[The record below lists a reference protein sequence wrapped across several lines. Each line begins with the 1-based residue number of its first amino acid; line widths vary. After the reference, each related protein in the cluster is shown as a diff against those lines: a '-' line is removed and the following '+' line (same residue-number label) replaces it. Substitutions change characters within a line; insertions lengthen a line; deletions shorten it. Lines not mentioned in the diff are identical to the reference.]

1 MTFIGHES
9 MSILRIERKG
19 GKRNCELLLCS
30 RHDARQLGT
39 SSSHH
44 IFFYSTL
51 YPLGLITVSDT
62 QYVIQ
67 YICVLFKSGKGDME
81 RSMLDNNLFI

>member
-1 MTFIGHES
+1 MTFIADES
-9 MSILRIERKG
+9 MSILRTERKG
-19 GKRNCELLLCS
+19 RKGTVGFYCVLGMM
-30 RHDARQLGT
+30 LGT
-39 SSSHH
+39 WSSR

-51 YPLGLITVSDT
+51 YLLCLITMSDT

-67 YICVLFKSGKGDME
+67 YICVLFKSGKEGEME